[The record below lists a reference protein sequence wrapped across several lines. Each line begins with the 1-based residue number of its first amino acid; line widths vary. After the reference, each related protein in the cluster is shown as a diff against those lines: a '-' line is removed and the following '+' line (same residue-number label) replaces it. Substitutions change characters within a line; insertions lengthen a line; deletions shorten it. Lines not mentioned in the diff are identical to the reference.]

1 MGSLLFAVGRSVLQ
15 LVVLGYGLAIVF
27 ALPQGGTFFFLG
39 VLLLVTTQFTWS
51 RLEAGGDRWRV
62 GLWLLLAS
70 GLPSTYTVLLVL
82 RPDPWYSPQYWIPWV
97 GLSLGSAAAV
107 ALQAANGFWQALQRD
122 RHQVEIHLS
131 LGATMAQALKPWKRS
146 TLHNTFSPRLQQ
158 ISWVGLVTLPLFL
171 GGQLAAG
178 IDPLVAVEYEILLI
192 FVTLNS
198 SLIMALGMIHLIQQE
213 VNLNQNQDQ

>member
-1 MGSLLFAVGRSVLQ
+1 MGSLLFAVGRSIFQ
-15 LVVLGYGLAIVF
+15 LIVLGYGLAIVF
-27 ALPQGGTFFFLG
+27 ALPQAGTWIFLG
-39 VLLLVTTQFTWS
+39 FLLLVTTQFTWS
-51 RLEAGGDRWRV
+51 RLEAEVDRWMV
-62 GLWLLLAS
+62 GLWLILAS
-70 GLPSTYTVLLVL
+70 GLPSTYTILFVL

-97 GLSLGSAAAV
+97 GLSLGSAASV
-107 ALQAANGFWQALQRD
+107 ALQVANGFWQALQRD

-131 LGATMAQALKPWKRS
+131 LGATMDQALKPWKRS
-146 TLHNTFSPRLQQ
+146 ILHNTISPRLQQ

>member
-27 ALPQGGTFFFLG
+27 TLPQGGTFFFLG